1 MGLTTTDVPVT
12 APTPMLMLSVGEPVT
27 VQLRVLD
34 WPGATVA
41 GVDLKL
47 VIVGGLPT
55 TNMTVAVAAPDELVA
70 VSV

>member
-1 MGLTTTDVPVT
+1 
-12 APTPMLMLSVGEPVT
+12 
-27 VQLRVLD
+27 
-34 WPGATVA
+34 
-41 GVDLKL
+41 VDLKL